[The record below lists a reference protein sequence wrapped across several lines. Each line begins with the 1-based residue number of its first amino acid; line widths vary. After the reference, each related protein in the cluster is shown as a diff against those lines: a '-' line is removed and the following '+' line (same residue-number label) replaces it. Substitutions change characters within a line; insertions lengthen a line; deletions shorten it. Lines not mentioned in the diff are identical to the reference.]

1 MNDDRLADRHIV
13 VTGAA
18 QGIGRGIA
26 TRTARAGANV
36 SVFDLDLEKAQE
48 TADLVREIGGD
59 ATAIEVDV
67 ADQTAV
73 ADGIE
78 TAIDELGPIHG
89 LVNNAG
95 VQNAIPILET
105 TEEQWDFH
113 LDVNAKGTFF
123 CAKAVGAHMVE
134 EDVEGAI
141 VNVASTAAERAFPGQ
156 GAYAASKSAVG
167 GFTKVLSKE
176 LGDHGITV
184 NAINPGTV
192 DTPMVQQWLE
202 EHAAES
208 GQSEDDILADALSAH
223 TIERIGK
230 PEEIGHM
237 ATLLLSDEGS
247 WITGQAINV
256 DAGYTNE

>member
-1 MNDDRLADRHIV
+1 MQDDRLADRHVI
-13 VTGAA
+13 VTGGA

-26 TRTARAGANV
+26 TRAAKAGANV
-36 SVFDLDLEKAQE
+36 TVFDLDRE
-48 TADLVREIGGD
+48 TARTTVERIEELGGD

-67 ADQTAV
+67 ADQAAV
-73 ADGIE
+73 EDGVRE
-78 TAIDELGPIHG
+78 SIDALGPIHG

-123 CAKAVGAHMVE
+123 CAKAVGAHMLE
-134 EDVEGAI
+134 EEIEGAI

-156 GAYAASKSAVG
+156 GAYAASKAAVV

-202 EHAAES
+202 EHAAGSDQTE
-208 GQSEDDILADALSAH
+208 EELLDEALSLH
-223 TIERIGK
+223 TIKRIGK
-230 PEEIGHM
+230 PEEIGHVV
-237 ATLLLSDEGS
+237 TLLLSDEGS